1 MPPMSNHEIPTR
13 PSLLRRLAAVGYDF
27 LLLLS
32 VWFLASFLVLPF
44 THGEA
49 VATTAWWFKVYLLV
63 VTFGFYG
70 WFWTHGG
77 QTLGMRAWRMKL
89 LTEDRQPIGWGRAAI
104 RFAVAGLS
112 WGAFALG
119 WLWMLWDREQC
130 TWHDTLSRSRM
141 YMLPKADKKTR

>member
-1 MPPMSNHEIPTR
+1 MNDTPLR
-13 PSLLRRLAAVGYDF
+13 PGLLRRLAAVGYDF

-32 VWFLASFLVLPF
+32 VWFLASFLILPF

-49 VATTAWWFKVYLLV
+49 VDTSNWWFKLYLLV
-63 VTFGFYG
+63 VTFLFYA

-89 LTEDRQPIGWGRAAI
+89 LTEDRKTIGWGRAAL
-104 RFAVAGLS
+104 RFSVAGLS
-112 WGAFALG
+112 WGAFGLG
-119 WLWMLWDREQC
+119 WLWMLWDRDQN

-141 YMLPKADKKTR
+141 FMTPKPDKKKK